1 MRQTDGRIHHINGL
15 EELELLKWPYYP
27 RQSAVSVQSP
37 SKYQGYFHR
46 TKTNN
51 LKFCMET
58 EKIANITIL
67 RKKSNTEGI
76 MLPDFRLYYKAAVIK
91 QYDTDTKTDT

>member
-1 MRQTDGRIHHINGL
+1 
-15 EELELLKWPYYP
+15 
-27 RQSAVSVQSP
+27 
-37 SKYQGYFHR
+37 
-46 TKTNN
+46 
-51 LKFCMET
+51 MET

-91 QYDTDTKTDT
+91 QYDTDTKTDM

>member
-1 MRQTDGRIHHINGL
+1 
-15 EELELLKWPYYP
+15 
-27 RQSAVSVQSP
+27 
-37 SKYQGYFHR
+37 
-46 TKTNN
+46 
-51 LKFCMET
+51 MEI

-91 QYDTDTKTDT
+91 QYDPDTKTDT

>member
-1 MRQTDGRIHHINGL
+1 MAVL
-15 EELELLKWPYYP
+15 PKAVYSF
-27 RQSAVSVQSP
+27 SAISIKIPKIFFTEMKQ
-37 SKYQGYFHR
+37 
-46 TKTNN
+46 NN
-51 LKFCMET
+51 LKFCMEI

-91 QYDTDTKTDT
+91 QYDPDTKTDT

>member
-1 MRQTDGRIHHINGL
+1 
-15 EELELLKWPYYP
+15 
-27 RQSAVSVQSP
+27 
-37 SKYQGYFHR
+37 
-46 TKTNN
+46 
-51 LKFCMET
+51 MET

-91 QYDTDTKTDT
+91 QYDKQSDTKTDT